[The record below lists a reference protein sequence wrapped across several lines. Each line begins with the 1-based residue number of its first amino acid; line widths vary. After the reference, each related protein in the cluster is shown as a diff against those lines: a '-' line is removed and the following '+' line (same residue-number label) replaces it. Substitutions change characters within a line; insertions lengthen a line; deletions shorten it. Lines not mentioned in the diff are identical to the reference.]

1 VGLEGFE
8 ALEGFETFEAEAL
21 AASRCNCEERDVD
34 TAWDVVG
41 EGVGWKKVEV
51 E

>member
-1 VGLEGFE
+1 MGLEGFE

-21 AASRCNCEERDVD
+21 AASRWNCEERDVD